1 MEDNY
6 DEYFMKQLQ
15 YMDSN
20 PYETVNVDNDSD
32 AAFAYGRTRS
42 QTRNNKIQQNDH
54 MNDSMRE
61 KAMHE
66 KAMHEKAMREKAMHE
81 KAMHEKA
88 MHEKAEKEKAEK
100 EKENETVDIKT
111 IKERHSEKFS
121 SSGNLIGASS
131 IKNYFFLFIIFLFVS
146 SDFFVNNMLS
156 GSALQ
161 GRTPTSSGVV
171 IQGIVMVVLF
181 AVFNYLDA
189 KKII

>member
-20 PYETVNVDNDSD
+20 PYETVNLDNDSD

-54 MNDSMRE
+54 MND
-61 KAMHE
+61 
-66 KAMHEKAMREKAMHE
+66 KAMHE

-88 MHEKAEKEKAEK
+88 MHEKMMREKAEKEKAEK
-100 EKENETVDIKT
+100 EKEKESETVDIKA
-111 IKERHSEKFS
+111 IKERHADKFS
-121 SSGNLIGASS
+121 SNGNLIGASS

-156 GSALQ
+156 GSSLQ

-171 IQGIVMVVLF
+171 IQGIVMVLLF

>member
-20 PYETVNVDNDSD
+20 PYETVNLDNDSD

-54 MNDSMRE
+54 MND
-61 KAMHE
+61 
-66 KAMHEKAMREKAMHE
+66 KAMREKAMHE

-88 MHEKAEKEKAEK
+88 MHEKAMHEKATHEKATHEKTEKEK
-100 EKENETVDIKT
+100 ETVDIKT
-111 IKERHSEKFS
+111 IKEQYSEKFS

-171 IQGIVMVVLF
+171 IQGIVMVLLF
-181 AVFNYLDA
+181 ALFNYLDA

>member
-20 PYETVNVDNDSD
+20 PYETNNLDNDSD

-54 MNDSMRE
+54 INDSMRE

-66 KAMHEKAMREKAMHE
+66 KTMHEKAMHE
-81 KAMHEKA
+81 KAVHEKA
-88 MHEKAEKEKAEK
+88 MHEKAEKEKA